1 MLHNLIKL
9 KSILDETPKMRKA
22 DLLQGSG
29 ITAQEL
35 SFLVENN
42 IVKEKGKTKG
52 TVRTWV
58 GNKPDY
64 VMVQSLVG
72 SDSLANAP
80 SLLDVIVSKHE
91 VTVRV
96 SPDVTLRVL
105 NDNKVTLTKG
115 DGSSVVFSDPMRL
128 KEVLSL
134 IS

>member
-91 VTVRV
+91 VAVRV